1 MKWKKWLK
9 GLISAAIGGAAN
21 SVVVIIVDPMT
32 FNLQEGAV
40 KLGWVALAGVII
52 AVAMFL
58 QQSPIPE
65 NKNLEG
71 V

>member
-1 MKWKKWLK
+1 MKWKKWLR
-9 GLISAAIGGAAN
+9 GLFSAAIGGAAN
-21 SVVVIIVDPMT
+21 SVVVVLVDPMT
-32 FNLQEGAV
+32 FNLQEGIV

-58 QQSPIPE
+58 QRSPIPE

-71 V
+71 I